1 MIGRTIPV
9 RGLAAVLALVVL
21 ASCRRAPKCE
31 GELERDDLY
40 LLQKLEN
47 DGKYPCPEH
56 LQPAIEVRP
65 NGVTLNGKRVASR
78 EALPVGTPRR
88 IQGLFNALKQ
98 NRETWKQVHPGM
110 SFDAHPKIDIDGA
123 CDFGTGA
130 GALMSTAF
138 AGYPN
143 ALVRSGGVVFEM
155 YYAVPGPLM
164 PDDQRP
170 RPTELLVV
178 RKGEGR
184 YVPAVRQG
192 TTIMDY
198 APQGLEFDAV
208 PGWVAGHCPAGRDPC
223 VDVIVLGLSG
233 EFAVAATLIRS
244 ILDGP
249 GFRTRLPTLRFV
261 TDAS

>member
-184 YVPAVRQG
+184 YVPAVRRVE
-192 TTIMDY
+192 TPD
-198 APQGLEFDAV
+198 FDSD
-208 PGWVAGHCPAGRDPC
+208 VAKQH
-223 VDVIVLGLSG
+223 LSG
-233 EFAVAATLIRS
+233 ANELPVIWIYDAQGKRRAVVRS
-244 ILDGP
+244 DVE
-249 GFRTRLPTLRFV
+249 LRRKL
-261 TDAS
+261 AELLE